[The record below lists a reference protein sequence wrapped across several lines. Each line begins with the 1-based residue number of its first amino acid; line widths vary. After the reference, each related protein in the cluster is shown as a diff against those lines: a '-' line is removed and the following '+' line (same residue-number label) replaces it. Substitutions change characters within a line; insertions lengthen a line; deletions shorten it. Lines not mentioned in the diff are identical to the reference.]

1 MPRGLRWFWD
11 SMLGYWVLLLSIS
24 LGTAAVIYELWLK
37 GRV

>member
-1 MPRGLRWFWD
+1 MKWFVN

-24 LGTAAVIYELWLK
+24 LGAAAVVYEIWLK